1 MSALQSSA
9 VLPWVL
15 SYLFNALWQIPMVF
29 AAAWIA
35 TRILRRAG
43 PRIEHRVWVAALLL
57 QIALPACSLRIPYLW
72 QTLLSIFP
80 ATGADNVGGIRVV
93 FGPATAAGGTLR
105 LPFAF
110 ETGIVLAWLCCIFY
124 FAGRLAW
131 GLHQTRSIA
140 RAATRIT
147 LSGDTA
153 LRYSQYL
160 RCLGI
165 TARSPEIAVSPHGM
179 GPVTLG
185 LRRGLVLVPS
195 TFLDNIHA
203 GDLDALLAHE
213 LAHIARRDFAKNLLY
228 GLVSLP
234 AAWHPV
240 MWRTRDRVAESR
252 ELVCDAI
259 AADAIAADA
268 ITTDAIAS
276 EATAGRRQYA
286 QALLRIAALFAERP
300 PVANLHALGIFN
312 VNADSS
318 TLERRVM
325 TLTRKPAPISTAR
338 RILLAAASSAIAFAT
353 CASALALHTGVA
365 ALAPIDAQNSQP
377 AKIHV
382 RRDVMS
388 GQRISGDNPK
398 YPEEARAKKIRGTV
412 VLGVIIS
419 KDGTVENI
427 RVQTTPAESLAKSA
441 IEAVRTWRYRPYL
454 LNGNPIEVETT
465 VNVTYTLAG

>member
-9 VLPWVL
+9 VLPWVF
-15 SYLFNALWQIPMVF
+15 SYLFNALWQIPMLF

-57 QIALPACSLRIPYLW
+57 QVALPACSLRIPYLW
-72 QTLLSIFP
+72 QTLLSLFP
-80 ATGADNVGGIRVV
+80 ATGAGNGGGVRVV

-153 LRYSQYL
+153 LRFSQYL

-195 TFLDNIHA
+195 AFLENIHA

-228 GLVSLP
+228 GLVSLSI
-234 AAWHPV
+234 AWHPV
-240 MWRTRDRVAESR
+240 LWRTRARLAESR

-259 AADAIAADA
+259 AADAIA
-268 ITTDAIAS
+268 TDAIAS

-286 QALLRIAALFAERP
+286 QALLRIAALLAGRP

-312 VNADSS
+312 VNADAS
-318 TLERRVM
+318 TLERRIM

-338 RILLAAASSAIAFAT
+338 GILLAAASSAIAFAT

-365 ALAPIDAQNSQP
+365 ALTPIDAQNSQP

-382 RRDVMS
+382 KGDIMS
-388 GQRISGDNPK
+388 GQRISGDDPN
-398 YPEEARAKKIRGTV
+398 YPEEAKAKKIRGTV
-412 VLGVIIS
+412 VLGVVIGR
-419 KDGTVENI
+419 DGTVENI
-427 RVQTTPAESLAKSA
+427 RVEKTPAESLAKSA
-441 IEAVRTWRYRPYL
+441 MEAVRTWRYRPYL
-454 LNGNPIEVETT
+454 LNGDPIEVETT
-465 VNVTYTLAG
+465 VNVTYTLAD

>member
-1 MSALQSSA
+1 MSALQSSP
-9 VLPWVL
+9 VLAWLL

-35 TRILRRAG
+35 TRMLRRAG

-57 QIALPACSLRIPYLW
+57 QVALPACSLRIPYLW
-72 QTLLSIFP
+72 QTLLSVFA
-80 ATGADNVGGIRVV
+80 ATGAGNVGGIRVV
-93 FGPATAAGGTLR
+93 FGPATAAGGALR

-110 ETGIVLAWLCCIFY
+110 ETAVVLAWLCCIFY

-131 GLHQTRSIA
+131 GFHQTRGIA
-140 RAATRIT
+140 LAATRIT

-153 LRYSQYL
+153 LRFSRYL
-160 RCLGI
+160 RSLGI

-185 LRRGLVLVPS
+185 LRRGLVLLPS
-195 TFLDNIHA
+195 AFLENIQA
-203 GDLDALLAHE
+203 DDLDALLAHE

-240 MWRTRDRVAESR
+240 IWRTRARLAESR
-252 ELVCDAI
+252 ELVCDAT
-259 AADAIAADA
+259 AA
-268 ITTDAIAS
+268 DAIAS
-276 EATAGRRQYA
+276 EATAGRMRYA
-286 QALLRIAALFAERP
+286 QALLRIAALLAGRP

-312 VNADSS
+312 VNADAS
-318 TLERRVM
+318 TLERRIM
-325 TLTRKPAPISTAR
+325 TLTRRPAPISTAR
-338 RILLAAASSAIAFAT
+338 RILLAAVSSAIAFAT
-353 CASALALHTGVA
+353 CASALALHTGFT
-365 ALAPIDAQNSQP
+365 ALTPVDAQNSQP

-382 RRDVMS
+382 KSDVMS

-398 YPEEARAKKIRGTV
+398 YPEEARAKKIQGTV
-412 VLGVIIS
+412 VLGVIIGR
-419 KDGTVENI
+419 DGTVENI
-427 RVQTTPAESLAKSA
+427 SVQKTPAESLSKSA

-454 LNGNPIEVETT
+454 LNGDPIEVETT
-465 VNVTYTLAG
+465 VNVTYTLGG

>member
-15 SYLFNALWQIPMVF
+15 SYLFNALWQIPLIF

-35 TRILRRAG
+35 TRILRSAG
-43 PRIEHRVWVAALLL
+43 PRIEHRVWVVALLL
-57 QIALPACSLRIPYLW
+57 QVALPASSVRIPYLW
-72 QTLLSIFP
+72 QTLLSLFP
-80 ATGADNVGGIRVV
+80 ATSAGNVGGVRVV
-93 FGPATAAGGTLR
+93 FGPATTAGGTLR

-110 ETGIVLAWLCCIFY
+110 ETAIVLAWLCCIFY

-131 GLHQTRSIA
+131 GFHQTRNIA
-140 RAATRIT
+140 LAATRIT
-147 LSGDTA
+147 LTGDPM
-153 LRYSQYL
+153 LRFSRYL

-165 TARSPEIAVSPHGM
+165 TAWSPEIAVSPHGM

-195 TFLDNIHA
+195 AFLENIQA

-228 GLVSLP
+228 GLVSVP
-234 AAWHPV
+234 VAWHPV
-240 MWRTRDRVAESR
+240 MWRTRARLAESR

-268 ITTDAIAS
+268 IAS
-276 EATAGRRQYA
+276 EATTGRRQYA
-286 QALLRIAALFAERP
+286 QALLRIAALLAGRP

-312 VNADSS
+312 FNADSS
-318 TLERRVM
+318 TLERRIM

-365 ALAPIDAQNSQP
+365 ALTPTDAQTSQP

-382 RRDVMS
+382 KSDVMS

-398 YPEEARAKKIRGTV
+398 YPEEARAKKIQGTV
-412 VLGVIIS
+412 VLDVVIG

-427 RVQTTPAESLAKSA
+427 HVQKTPAESLAKSA
-441 IEAVRTWRYRPYL
+441 MEAVRTWRYRPYL
-454 LNGNPIEVETT
+454 LNGDPIEVETT

>member
-1 MSALQSSA
+1 M
-9 VLPWVL
+9 L
-15 SYLFNALWQIPMVF
+15 SYLFNALWQVPMIF
-29 AAAWIA
+29 AAAWVT
-35 TRILRRAG
+35 TRILRRAA
-43 PRIEHRVWVAALLL
+43 PRTEHRVWVVALLL
-57 QIALPACSLRIPYLW
+57 QVALPACSLRISYLW
-72 QTLLSIFP
+72 QTLLSVFST
-80 ATGADNVGGIRVV
+80 TGAGNVGGIRVV
-93 FGPATAAGGTLR
+93 FGPATAAAGTLR

-110 ETGIVLAWLCCIFY
+110 EIGIVLAWFCCIFY

-147 LSGDTA
+147 LSADTS
-153 LRYSQYL
+153 LRFSQYL

-165 TARSPEIAVSPHGM
+165 TARSPEIAVSPYGL

-185 LRRGLVLVPS
+185 LRRGLLLVPS
-195 TFLDNIHA
+195 TFLENIQA

-234 AAWHPV
+234 VAWHPV
-240 MWRTRDRVAESR
+240 MWRTRACLAESR

-259 AADAIAADA
+259 AADAIAA
-268 ITTDAIAS
+268 
-276 EATAGRRQYA
+276 EATAGRKQYA
-286 QALLRIAALFAERP
+286 QALLRIAAMLAGRP
-300 PVANLHALGIFN
+300 SVANLHALGIFN
-312 VNADSS
+312 FNADSR
-318 TLERRVM
+318 TLERRIM
-325 TLTRKPAPISTAR
+325 TLARKSTPISIPR

-365 ALAPIDAQNSQP
+365 ALTPTDAQNSQP

-382 RRDVMS
+382 KSDVMS

-398 YPEEARAKKIRGTV
+398 YPEEARAKKIQGTV
-412 VLGVIIS
+412 VLGVIIG

-427 RVQTTPAESLAKSA
+427 RVQKTPAESLAKSA
-441 IEAVRTWRYRPYL
+441 MEAVRTWRYRPYL
-454 LNGNPIEVETT
+454 LNGDPIAVETT
-465 VNVTYTLAG
+465 VNVTFTLAG